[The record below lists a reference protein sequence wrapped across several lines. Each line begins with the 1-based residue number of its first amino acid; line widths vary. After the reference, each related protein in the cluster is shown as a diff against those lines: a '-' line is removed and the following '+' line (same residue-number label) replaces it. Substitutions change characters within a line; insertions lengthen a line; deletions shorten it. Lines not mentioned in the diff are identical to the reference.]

1 MTLRSV
7 TEGQGNQGQP
17 GQPGRNKQPQP
28 QSNAKN
34 SSNGVVKSIPPSI
47 ASNNSPNSGGKRTSR
62 TPIIIISAGEWFKPH
77 PTPGFFIQNIHSKSK
92 IEGM

>member
-77 PTPGFFIQNIHSKSK
+77 PTPGFFIQK
-92 IEGM
+92 